1 MTVHRTA
8 LQTLDADAWTGLT
21 LKAMLLHEASTAAP
35 AAGDQFVADLM
46 PGSNELVNDDYDRV
60 TLTGLAV
67 TWNSTAEVYE
77 LEADDVD
84 FGELTP
90 ADVDQGVKGWAVYAH
105 VTDDDDS
112 WLVRSYEGSPIALNG
127 DHVRISWADGILLT
141 IEGG

>member
-1 MTVHRTA
+1 M
-8 LQTLDADAWTGLT
+8 
-21 LKAMLLHEASTAAP
+21 
-35 AAGDQFVADLM
+35 
-46 PGSNELVNDDYDRV
+46 GSEMCIRDSDYDRV

-67 TWNSTAEVYE
+67 TWNSTAGVYE

-105 VTDDDDS
+105 VTGDDDS
-112 WLVRSYEGSPIALNG
+112 WLVRSYEGAPIALNG
-127 DHVRISWADGILLT
+127 DHVRISFTDGILLT